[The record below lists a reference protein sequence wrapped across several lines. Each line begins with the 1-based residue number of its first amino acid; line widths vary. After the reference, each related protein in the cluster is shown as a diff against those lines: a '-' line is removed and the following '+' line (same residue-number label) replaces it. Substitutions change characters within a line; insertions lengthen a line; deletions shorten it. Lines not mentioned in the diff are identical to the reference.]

1 MDSRVNVK
9 KDYVRKTV
17 NMQIKQEIIEEE
29 RRGVKTKALIG
40 EHGLPQFTFSTTLH
54 LFVLYLFIIHQCFY

>member
-1 MDSRVNVK
+1 MGPKVNGK

-17 NMQIKQEIIEEE
+17 NVQIKQEIIEEDW
-29 RRGVKTKALIG
+29 RSVKSKALG
-40 EHGLPQFTFSTTLH
+40 CEHGLPQFTFPTTVQ